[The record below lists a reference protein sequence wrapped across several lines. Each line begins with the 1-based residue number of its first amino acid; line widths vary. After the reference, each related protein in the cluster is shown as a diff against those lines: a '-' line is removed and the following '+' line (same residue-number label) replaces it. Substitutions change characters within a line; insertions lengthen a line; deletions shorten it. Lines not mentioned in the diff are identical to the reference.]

1 MKHKK
6 FRAWDGKR
14 IRYDVTGFEHGRKNE
29 MDGVFLDGDYY
40 SITDSIVGKSE
51 AIVMQYSGLKDI
63 HGVEIYEGDV
73 VYLAGYG
80 NYICEFPFL
89 ELYDASAEGD
99 IGDILGNIYEN
110 RELLEEDNG

>member
-1 MKHKK
+1 MDHDI
-6 FRAWDGKR
+6 FINAYGDV
-14 IRYDVTGFEHGRKNE
+14 YDPADRTYDTPNTEIELSDNQV
-29 MDGVFLDGDYY
+29 
-40 SITDSIVGKSE
+40 
-51 AIVMQYSGLKDI
+51 VMQYSELEDM